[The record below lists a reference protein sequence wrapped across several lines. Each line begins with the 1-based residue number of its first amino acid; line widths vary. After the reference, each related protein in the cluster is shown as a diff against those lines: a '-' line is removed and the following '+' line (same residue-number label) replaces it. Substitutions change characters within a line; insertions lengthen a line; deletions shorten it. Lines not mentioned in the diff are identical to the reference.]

1 MKNTDNGYVGLNG
14 SALQVLGR
22 VDAKIIRGSSSAD
35 GVILRIVPDH
45 TMKCDVLLGR
55 DAIRSLGIM
64 AIKGRFSSSDQK
76 IR

>member
-35 GVILRIVPDH
+35 GVILRVVPYDEMRCIVR
-45 TMKCDVLLGR
+45 KRR
-55 DAIRSLGIM
+55 D
-64 AIKGRFSSSDQK
+64 
-76 IR
+76 